1 MRIYCDGIFD
11 LFHAGHVTTFKYI
24 KNMEKNA
31 QVIVGIISD
40 SDAESYKRKP
50 IISEQHRKIMIEG
63 CKYVDEVIP
72 NAPLIMNEEFIN
84 ENSIDLVV
92 HGFYDPS
99 DAKKQAA
106 FFELPS
112 SLGKF
117 KEIPYSYIE
126 STSDIIRRTG
136 KHYKCED

>member
-24 KNMEKNA
+24 KNMETDVE
-31 QVIVGIISD
+31 VIVGIISD
-40 SDAESYKRKP
+40 ADAESYKRKP
-50 IISEQHRKIMIEG
+50 IITEQHRQIMLEG
-63 CKYVDEVIP
+63 CRYVDEVIP
-72 NAPLIMNEEFIN
+72 NAPLIMNEEFITKN
-84 ENSIDLVV
+84 NIDLVV

-99 DAKKQAA
+99 DAEKQKK

-126 STSDIIRRTG
+126 STSDIIKRAG
-136 KHYKCED
+136 KYCE